1 MSILK
6 IIDGLFI
13 GTRYGVLGMS
23 ILGVL
28 ASIVLFF
35 VNITMGFSASMVFVA
50 TLALSL
56 SLILFLVPSS
66 VMKGKYTNKRRYIVG
81 GILSVLALGI
91 MGFTYLS
98 IGGFPELNLIFA

>member
-1 MSILK
+1 MSIFK

-35 VNITMGFSASMVFVA
+35 VNISMGFSALMVFVA

-56 SLILFLVPSS
+56 SLIVFLVPSS

-98 IGGFPELNLIFA
+98 TGGFPELNLIFA

>member
-1 MSILK
+1 MSIFK

-35 VNITMGFSASMVFVA
+35 VNISMGFSALIVFVA

-56 SLILFLVPSS
+56 SLILILAPSS
-66 VMKGKYTNKRRYIVG
+66 IVKGKYTNKRRYVVG

-98 IGGFPELNLIFA
+98 TGGFPELNLIFV